1 MTTRSQLSSPTNL
14 VERVGHKNHW
24 DKEPV
29 TIVSLFRW
37 GSRKPM
43 EAGSGYEEP
52 VEPLVSGFDRDR
64 VAEERDRVSDAH
76 DVLADD
82 RDLCAEHRDHRAERR
97 EQFATDVDPQNAFD
111 RSEAKRD
118 REQSAVERMNSRD
131 DRAASNADR
140 ILAAKERSEYLVDEL
155 TGTHRR
161 ADGLFELERE
171 VVRAKRT
178 GEPFTLAFVD
188 IDGLEAVNDS
198 RGHAGGDD
206 LLVLVADTIRVHVR
220 PDDLIVRYGGGEFLC
235 GLLGLGI
242 VEAARRFD
250 LVTLELAVSCR
261 SSVTAGLAEMAEP
274 ESLIALIGRA
284 DEDLYDRRKQR
295 RDSSSR

>member
-1 MTTRSQLSSPTNL
+1 MTTRPRVSFPTNL
-14 VERVGHKNHW
+14 VERVGHERHW
-24 DKEPV
+24 DKKPV
-29 TIVSLFRW
+29 TLVSLFRW
-37 GSRKPM
+37 GSRNPM

-52 VEPLVSGFDRDR
+52 VQSLVSGFDRDR

-118 REQSAVERMNSRD
+118 REQSAVERLNSRD
-131 DRAASNADR
+131 DRASSNADR
-140 ILAAKERSEYLVDEL
+140 ILAARERSEYLVDEL
-155 TGTHRR
+155 TGAHRR

-198 RGHAGGDD
+198 RATLAAMTYWFLWPTPSEFTSVQTISSFATRAMSFCAVFWDWELSKPRDD
-206 LLVLVADTIRVHVR
+206 S
-220 PDDLIVRYGGGEFLC
+220 
-235 GLLGLGI
+235 
-242 VEAARRFD
+242 
-250 LVTLELAVSCR
+250 TL
-261 SSVTAGLAEMAEP
+261 SVWIL
-274 ESLIALIGRA
+274 R
-284 DEDLYDRRKQR
+284 
-295 RDSSSR
+295 